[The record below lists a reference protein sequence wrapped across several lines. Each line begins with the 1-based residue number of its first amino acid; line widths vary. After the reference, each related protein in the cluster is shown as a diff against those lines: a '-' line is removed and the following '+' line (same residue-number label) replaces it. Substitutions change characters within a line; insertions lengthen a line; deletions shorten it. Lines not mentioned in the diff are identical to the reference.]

1 MAIKYLPV
9 LSYPTEA
16 VFNLKKKKK
25 KKKKGGEKGKE
36 LTM

>member
-25 KKKKGGEKGKE
+25 KKKGGEKGKE
-36 LTM
+36 WTM